1 MGQLLNRSLAA
12 LGLASLSLAALGD
25 PVTIGTPF
33 INLEND
39 GVNSDGFS
47 VGKFLRIGANSAV
60 PNGDHGTIAYGETTD
75 LVTGQDIIRPIF
87 FTPSPLLPN
96 FYQRRLDDRPSRYG
110 PWTLNFV
117 NGADRS
123 TAVVTLPAGTTQAP
137 FVNSVSLSGTSANPT
152 FTWAPPAGATVNGY
166 RIQIYDKA
174 LISATNTGLVASRNV
189 TPDVTS
195 ATVLPSDFTV
205 PGYAFKLGNH
215 YSIEI
220 DIIQTRNGT
229 SGNLGNSNLAAISR
243 AYADFTPNAG
253 GGPPVNLPVTL
264 VDGTFLY
271 NVAVVPGQT
280 YYIDPDVATGYDYR
294 IGAGD
299 PDFKSVVLP
308 TGIGDG
314 LYDIYALGP
323 GGTTTLLAHD
333 WEGGKEFDFAGDG
346 ASAFRVTG
354 IETSAGLNPSDA
366 TAFATGLTFEAAGVF
381 TGTQTPLVSSTS
393 AVPESPSACL
403 LLLGTA
409 LAGLAARRQRPRPGS
424 HALTALTAGT

>member
-137 FVNSVSLSGTSANPT
+137 FVNSVSLSGS
-152 FTWAPPAGATVNGY
+152 
-166 RIQIYDKA
+166 
-174 LISATNTGLVASRNV
+174 
-189 TPDVTS
+189 
-195 ATVLPSDFTV
+195 
-205 PGYAFKLGNH
+205 
-215 YSIEI
+215 
-220 DIIQTRNGT
+220 
-229 SGNLGNSNLAAISR
+229 
-243 AYADFTPNAG
+243 
-253 GGPPVNLPVTL
+253 
-264 VDGTFLY
+264 
-271 NVAVVPGQT
+271 
-280 YYIDPDVATGYDYR
+280 
-294 IGAGD
+294 
-299 PDFKSVVLP
+299 
-308 TGIGDG
+308 
-314 LYDIYALGP
+314 
-323 GGTTTLLAHD
+323 
-333 WEGGKEFDFAGDG
+333 
-346 ASAFRVTG
+346 
-354 IETSAGLNPSDA
+354 
-366 TAFATGLTFEAAGVF
+366 
-381 TGTQTPLVSSTS
+381 
-393 AVPESPSACL
+393 
-403 LLLGTA
+403 
-409 LAGLAARRQRPRPGS
+409 
-424 HALTALTAGT
+424 